1 MPWYKIAETSAE
13 KASLL
18 MLDLSYYPAFLELK
32 KKTGMME
39 KFASYTDHKNN

>member
-1 MPWYKIAETSAE
+1 MPWYKIAEISAE

-32 KKTGMME
+32 KNWNDGKICII
-39 KFASYTDHKNN
+39 Y